1 MITAEI
7 TKWIMLIL
15 VIGVVIFVIK
25 AGMKI
30 LNILIMVL
38 ILGFCWF
45 SFFTEEGAA
54 RLSIALYGHPVIAY
68 TTELEKQENISTDE
82 ITYYKTTKDVIVN
95 GKKQEYIKCYTKWIV
110 RIPSVGE

>member
-68 TTELEKQENISTDE
+68 TTKLEKQNNISTDE
-82 ITYYKTTKDVIVN
+82 VTYYKTTKDVIVN